1 MGPAKT
7 LLPFVREIFS
17 YQFKDR
23 PNYSKLKHFLNSV
36 ILNHNVAPDSK
47 FDWSKFKVPR
57 TRISAE
63 DENGRE
69 EIPNDSYDGEFKK
82 NIS

>member
-7 LLPFVREIFS
+7 LLPFVKEIFS
-17 YQFKDR
+17 YGFKDQ
-23 PNYSKLKHFLNSV
+23 PNYSKLKHYLISV

-47 FDWSKFKVPR
+47 FDWSKFKVPKI
-57 TRISAE
+57 RISRE

-69 EIPNDSYDGEFKK
+69 NV
-82 NIS
+82 